1 MGIMVPASIM
11 PLPQMMGLPLS
22 FLPWILPTAQLAST
36 PFLVSA
42 SILSITQLT
51 GTPLPFLPWAL
62 MVAQLASTLFL
73 VCATFLTLG
82 QLFETP
88 QLMLLSPL
96 LVHGLFLPALLELVI
111 LRLRPPLEPTRWIA
125 LYRLFVDF

>member
-1 MGIMVPASIM
+1 MT
-11 PLPQMMGLPLS
+11 GLPLS

-42 SILSITQLT
+42 SILSITQLP
-51 GTPLPFLPWAL
+51 GTPLTFLPWVL

-73 VCATFLTLG
+73 VCATFLTLP

-88 QLMLLSPL
+88 QLIL
-96 LVHGLFLPALLELVI
+96 LFLLALLELVI
-111 LRLRPPLEPTRWIA
+111 LRLRPPFEPTRWIA
-125 LYRLFVDF
+125 LYKLFVDFKLNLLPKKGFGVL

>member
-42 SILSITQLT
+42 SILSITQLL
-51 GTPLPFLPWAL
+51 GTPLTFLPWL
-62 MVAQLASTLFL
+62 LPMVAQLASTLFL
-73 VCATFLTLG
+73 VCATFLTLP

-88 QLMLLSPL
+88 QLIL
-96 LVHGLFLPALLELVI
+96 LFLLALLELVI
-111 LRLRPPLEPTRWIA
+111 LRLRPPLKPTRWIA
-125 LYRLFVDF
+125 LYRLIVDSKLNL